1 MISPS
6 GFTRPGTGAIN
17 DTALSLAAKNYSG
30 YMPKDIDLG
39 LLPAAQNR
47 LSEANSRLNGVFQSH

>member
-6 GFTRPGTGAIN
+6 RFTRPSTGAIN
-17 DTALSLAAKNYSG
+17 NTALSLAAKNYSG

-39 LLPAAQNR
+39 LLPAAQDR
-47 LSEANSRLNGVFQSH
+47 LSEAKTRLNEDY